1 MAPRVIYL
9 YDDSLRKAANRRGE
23 NYWFCYVREI
33 LDGLGVTGQG
43 AAPASLSRETLADTG
58 VLILGDYDAGLL
70 PAGCEALLQQ
80 WMEAGGVLV
89 GLATTGLDKLFGI
102 QGATTLVGTE
112 PFSVTGW
119 MSLEGK
125 DEASGLFDDLF
136 PRTLAPVFAPYRRVA
151 LKDAVSLTD
160 LWKTEGGEGEPV
172 GAAVTR
178 RTAGRGRAFYF
189 AFNLAQAV
197 WTYHQGR
204 PVTQDVDGDGYLRT
218 SDGMM
223 LRFGDSTT
231 VPCADL
237 MMLILENMLAPAG
250 IPFVH
255 QLPPLDGAVPDML
268 FHVGGDDEAS
278 AGSQAEA
285 SRYLKS
291 VGLPYHVN
299 VMLGTDGQFHF
310 ADEDRRLYEE
320 NGHEYSLHFNFMQFP
335 VGVTHPAPIEE
346 EEFDRQVKLYVERFG
361 KLPVCA
367 NTHCLRASGWA
378 DTARFGARRGLLGEN
393 SLIHH
398 RVPPMNPTNLF
409 GAPFGTMYP
418 FFVYDDAAHGNERLV
433 FVSVPIGFYEP
444 GGAAGEES
452 HPLFGKET
460 FREDEYR
467 RVTEL
472 ACRYGWTLNL
482 FIHPMSFRSKQ
493 YRTRETLQCM
503 RDRVNELGARA
514 VWHGTDAVTLWWHA
528 RAGTRLECRPG
539 KREFTAAVAHAGGVL
554 VRFLDTGLPAG
565 ASFTLDGRPLAAQRR
580 SRLGRD
586 WLYVLVPQGEHTL
599 KVSGKGGPCSA

>member
-1 MAPRVIYL
+1 MADAALFIGWGQVVRGREERALEVFNESVAYWGGLQSSGKIEDFEVVLLAPHGGEL
-9 YDDSLRKAANRRGE
+9 GGFALLRGSADQ
-23 NYWFCYVREI
+23 I
-33 LDGLGVTGQG
+33 
-43 AAPASLSRETLADTG
+43 ASL
-58 VLILGDYDAGLL
+58 
-70 PAGCEALLQQ
+70 Q
-80 WMEAGGVLV
+80 
-89 GLATTGLDKLFGI
+89 
-102 QGATTLVGTE
+102 
-112 PFSVTGW
+112 
-119 MSLEGK
+119 
-125 DEASGLFDDLF
+125 FD
-136 PRTLAPVFAPYRRVA
+136 
-151 LKDAVSLTD
+151 
-160 LWKTEGGEGEPV
+160 
-172 GAAVTR
+172 
-178 RTAGRGRAFYF
+178 
-189 AFNLAQAV
+189 
-197 WTYHQGR
+197 
-204 PVTQDVDGDGYLRT
+204 
-218 SDGMM
+218 
-223 LRFGDSTT
+223 
-231 VPCADL
+231 
-237 MMLILENMLAPAG
+237 
-250 IPFVH
+250 
-255 QLPPLDGAVPDML
+255 
-268 FHVGGDDEAS
+268 
-278 AGSQAEA
+278 
-285 SRYLKS
+285 
-291 VGLPYHVN
+291 
-299 VMLGTDGQFHF
+299 
-310 ADEDRRLYEE
+310 
-320 NGHEYSLHFNFMQFP
+320 
-335 VGVTHPAPIEE
+335 
-346 EEFDRQVKLYVERFG
+346 EEFDRQVKLYVECFG

-482 FIHPMSFRSKQ
+482 FIHPMSFLSKQ

-565 ASFTLDGRPLAAQRR
+565 AFFTLDGRPLAAQRR